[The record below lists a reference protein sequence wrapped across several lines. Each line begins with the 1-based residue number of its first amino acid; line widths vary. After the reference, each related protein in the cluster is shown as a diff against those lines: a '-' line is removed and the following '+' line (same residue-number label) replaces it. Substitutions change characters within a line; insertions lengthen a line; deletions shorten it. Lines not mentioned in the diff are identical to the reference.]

1 MTVFACDIENRSPL
15 LVGAIHI
22 CAALETLD
30 LSIHDAR
37 IYSDTDGGTLDTF
50 FVLKSDGS
58 SLDTHPDTFLEI
70 ETSIRQSL
78 SEVALKNVS
87 RHTPRTVKAFTIP
100 TTITFLDDQAGGLTT
115 LEIVIADRPGL
126 LARLGSVLSK
136 HEVTI
141 QGAKI
146 QTLGERVEDIFFLTD
161 ATGGALQDRSLLQQ
175 LEQEL
180 NAELGAEP
188 SGEALQSGVTI

>member
-1 MTVFACDIENRSPL
+1 M
-15 LVGAIHI
+15 
-22 CAALETLD
+22 
-30 LSIHDAR
+30 
-37 IYSDTDGGTLDTF
+37 
-50 FVLKSDGS
+50 LKSDGS

-70 ETSIRQSL
+70 ESSIRRSL
-78 SEVALKNVS
+78 SEATLKTVS

-100 TTITFLDDQAGGLTT
+100 TTITFSEDQTGGLTT
-115 LEIVIADRPGL
+115 LEIVTADRPGL

-136 HEVTI
+136 HDVTI

-161 ATGGALQDRSLLQQ
+161 ATGGALQDLSLLQQ

-180 NAELGAEP
+180 NAELGAG
-188 SGEALQSGVTI
+188 SDAEALRSGVTI